1 MEDTEKNERRF
12 WTKKR
17 KIKAAVWLAVILVI
31 ALGFAHQYFIHT
43 DGYIKSY
50 IEKNKTELTQA
61 AEGMLDKPTTSDSF
75 INSVQTQENRI
86 TKDSKIN
93 IGLLIDNPFYK
104 DMRGELKKVDSLGI
118 QDVKATSETVR
129 FYHSSRYVVIYSP
142 DKDEITGAVPAGDG
156 WFYIKSF

>member
-50 IEKNKTELTQA
+50 IEKNKTELYAA
-61 AEGMLDKPTTSDSF
+61 AEVMLERPTEANEFKNLLSAPYTGSGKF
-75 INSVQTQENRI
+75 RI
-86 TKDSKIN
+86 GT
-93 IGLLIDNPFYK
+93 LIDNPYYE
-104 DMRGELKKVDSLGI
+104 DYRDILKKADEAGI
-118 QDVKATSETVR
+118 QDIKSDGETVR